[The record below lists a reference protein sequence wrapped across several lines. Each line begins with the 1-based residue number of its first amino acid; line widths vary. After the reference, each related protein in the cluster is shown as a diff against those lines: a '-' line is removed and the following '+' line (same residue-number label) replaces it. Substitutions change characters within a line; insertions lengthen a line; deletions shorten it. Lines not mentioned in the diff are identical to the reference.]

1 MEMKPMYRN
10 GRGQPAPPPDDGAF
24 YFALFC
30 FYCARRF
37 PILPGTET
45 QMKPDSVRWLTATCP
60 HCEREYT
67 YETIDLIPYQHN
79 EDNAEV

>member
-1 MEMKPMYRN
+1 M
-10 GRGQPAPPPDDGAF
+10 
-24 YFALFC
+24 
-30 FYCARRF
+30 
-37 PILPGTET
+37 ET
-45 QMKPDSVRWLTATCP
+45 QMKPDSVRWLTVTCP